1 MARRTLI
8 DFFADVA
15 PLSGEFLVYDDGYR
29 TWSYRYDEVGA
40 AARAFA
46 ARLEQAGIRRG
57 HTVAIWAEN
66 RPEWIIAFWGCLL
79 NAVTVV
85 PIDYRASGAF
95 LTRVA
100 DIVDARVLL
109 LGDVVDRDAVQT
121 TRPIWALGD
130 LRGGHDAAT
139 PAGAAAVTPDD
150 TAEIIF
156 TSGATADSKCC
167 YSAH

>member
-29 TWSYRYDEVGA
+29 TWSYRYDEVAA

-46 ARLEQAGIRRG
+46 ARLDRAGIGRG

-79 NAVTVV
+79 NAVTLV

-95 LTRVA
+95 LSRVA
-100 DIVDARVLL
+100 DIVDARALL
-109 LGDVVDRDAVQT
+109 LGDVVDRETVET
-121 TRPIWALGD
+121 TRPIWLLSE
-130 LRGGHDAAT
+130 LRGGDA
-139 PAGAAAVTPDD
+139 AAAVREVAIAPDD

-156 TSGATADSKCC
+156 TSGATADPKGV
-167 YSAH
+167 

>member
-29 TWSYRYDEVGA
+29 TWSYRYDEVAA

-46 ARLEQAGIRRG
+46 ARLEQAGIGRG

-100 DIVDARVLL
+100 DIVDARALL
-109 LGDVVDRDAVQT
+109 LGDVVDRATVQT
-121 TRPIWALGD
+121 TRPIWALG
-130 LRGGHDAAT
+130 
-139 PAGAAAVTPDD
+139 
-150 TAEIIF
+150 
-156 TSGATADSKCC
+156 
-167 YSAH
+167 